1 MDGGDIGGAALSLRS
16 VAKRFGDVQ
25 AVAGVDLDIRQD
37 EFIALL
43 GPSGSGKTTLLRII
57 AGLEQPDQGRV
68 LIGGT
73 VDVRSLLKPEE
84 IELYFQ
90 EKSAD
95 ASQLHMFDQPSSPE
109 KWERIWSDVEA
120 S

>member
-1 MDGGDIGGAALSLRS
+1 MDSFLKKDNYVRVVRS
-16 VAKRFGDVQ
+16 TGY
-25 AVAGVDLDIRQD
+25 
-37 EFIALL
+37 
-43 GPSGSGKTTLLRII
+43 
-57 AGLEQPDQGRV
+57 
-68 LIGGT
+68 GGT
-73 VDVRSLLKPEE
+73 VDLRDLLSANE

-90 EKSAD
+90 NRSSE

>member
-1 MDGGDIGGAALSLRS
+1 
-16 VAKRFGDVQ
+16 
-25 AVAGVDLDIRQD
+25 
-37 EFIALL
+37 
-43 GPSGSGKTTLLRII
+43 
-57 AGLEQPDQGRV
+57 
-68 LIGGT
+68 
-73 VDVRSLLKPEE
+73 VRSLLKPEE

-95 ASQLHMFDQPSSPE
+95 ASQLYMFDQPSSPE